1 MPRTVP
7 QPAPSAL
14 GGLPGL
20 LDPAFL
26 SQQAMEMLLVRQFNQ
41 KVGETSGV
49 YRSNFFFFFP
59 SQNEGIN
66 SAGEKY
72 CFCLFFQHLSCAV
85 LRRGNAG
92 PPALANTTRHFASIK
107 TKHTQRKKKQ
117 FTPCFSGRNQGN

>member
-20 LDPAFL
+20 LGPAFL

-49 YRSNFFFFFP
+49 YRSNFFFFFLLKMKEEI
-59 SQNEGIN
+59 Q
-66 SAGEKY
+66 
-72 CFCLFFQHLSCAV
+72 
-85 LRRGNAG
+85 
-92 PPALANTTRHFASIK
+92 PARNTAFACS
-107 TKHTQRKKKQ
+107 
-117 FTPCFSGRNQGN
+117 FST